1 MLKHSCLLGIMHI
14 YKIFAFNS
22 GLVYVLYA
30 FVDIGKAMLV
40 AECSLLSHSILF
52 KLVKSMLSATCK
64 QLNML

>member
-1 MLKHSCLLGIMHI
+1 MRI

-40 AECSLLSHSILF
+40 AECSLLYQTIIF
-52 KLVKSMLSATCK
+52 KSVLLKVKQQTVNSLMCV
-64 QLNML
+64 